1 MNRDEAIAQAL
12 EQLNQPPQ
20 QRYSGTEAIMRR
32 DAVLRSRPQRTIP
45 PVVQRESTGTYT
57 LTEKDLGT

>member
-1 MNRDEAIAQAL
+1 MTRDEAFARAL

-20 QRYSGTEAIMRR
+20 QRYSTRR
-32 DAVLRSRPQRTIP
+32 VPLQPRKLP
-45 PVVQRESTGTYT
+45 PIVQHESTSTYT